1 MFKLIAAKL
10 EEKTEESSEE
20 PEDTSVTETTEKPN
34 PLVNSSTHKIVE
46 IPKVFFHNFSRSL

>member
-1 MFKLIAAKL
+1 MFKLIAAKQ
-10 EEKTEESSEE
+10 ESSEE

-46 IPKVFFHNFSRSL
+46 IPKVFFHNVSRAFL